1 MAGQVKFIQACAA
14 AASVAALGLL
24 GSASVFAQAA
34 TATPV
39 VLACPTPTSTGL
51 SANLSTTAPTHWE
64 TSGDGGAWTAA
75 LAYNYG
81 NPWLNDVPGGDWIGG
96 VSGPSF
102 TSLGYR
108 VPVDASDPNVD
119 LASAKIT
126 YTYRVDNYVSG
137 VTFNGTALGFDP
149 TTSFNTPAPYTLAAP
164 AAVTLTRNSSNLL
177 TFQTTNGGNPW
188 GLNAAVT
195 LTYDCKAAVPP
206 VAVPADAPWALLS
219 LSALMLVGVG
229 AARRRQRR

>member
-1 MAGQVKFIQACAA
+1 MAGKIKFVRTWAA

-34 TATPV
+34 MPV
-39 VLACPTPTSTGL
+39 VLVCPTPTSTGL
-51 SANLSTTAPTHWE
+51 TANLSTTAPAQWE
-64 TSGDGGAWTAA
+64 TSGDAGAWTPAVA
-75 LAYNYG
+75 FNYG
-81 NPWLNDVPGGDWIGG
+81 PPWLDDVPGGSWIGG
-96 VSGPSF
+96 VAGPSF
-102 TSLGYR
+102 TTVDYR
-108 VPVDASDPNVD
+108 VPVDASAPNVD
-119 LASAKIT
+119 LASATIT
-126 YTYRVDNYVSG
+126 YSYRVDNSVAG

-149 TTSFNTPAPYTLAAP
+149 VASFSSPAPYTLAAP
-164 AAVTLTRNSSNLL
+164 AAVTLTPDSNNLL